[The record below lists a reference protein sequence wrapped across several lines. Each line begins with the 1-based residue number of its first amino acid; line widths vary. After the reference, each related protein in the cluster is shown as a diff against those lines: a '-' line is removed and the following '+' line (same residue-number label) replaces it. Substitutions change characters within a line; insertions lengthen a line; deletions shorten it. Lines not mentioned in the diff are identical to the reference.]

1 MAVIGCPEKDP
12 PWHPGE
18 GFVLKAIGGGESMS
32 AKEYPSWTKAA
43 ALQGTEW
50 DTRRPLP
57 TGLAIPRVP
66 PDHLCL
72 KRQLIYIWSYVP
84 DSHSQGWTRNRQI

>member
-32 AKEYPSWTKAA
+32 AKEY
-43 ALQGTEW
+43 
-50 DTRRPLP
+50 RRPLP
-57 TGLAIPRVP
+57 TGLATP
-66 PDHLCL
+66 PYAAGSALPETTINL
-72 KRQLIYIWSYVP
+72 YFELRA
-84 DSHSQGWTRNRQI
+84 RFA